1 LTLGH
6 GVIIRKTIKSIS
18 QEEEY
23 IERMNRPHSFFSESS
38 YVIERNCK
46 RKKIIGDSTDKDQA
60 EIILELSE
68 TDDLFDLVINSLR
81 ILKPSGVYRDHR
93 IKTENITFHPYGG
106 TSIRSHIFENI
117 TIGEK
122 CSIETTD
129 IDSLSKIFDFLCNEN
144 DSRFKVARRR
154 LSLGV
159 ERKNP
164 EDKLID
170 YMIGLEALYLPD
182 GNAELS
188 FRLSVR
194 VAFLMFPE
202 TNKKDTFNFL
212 RRIYEVRSSIVHG
225 NKYELNTEDIKR
237 LEELLRKSV
246 LLWIEDKNNFS
257 VTEKTNSGKV
267 KTEGKLDTMLFDF

>member
-1 LTLGH
+1 
-6 GVIIRKTIKSIS
+6 
-18 QEEEY
+18 
-23 IERMNRPHSFFSESS
+23 
-38 YVIERNCK
+38 
-46 RKKIIGDSTDKDQA
+46 
-60 EIILELSE
+60 
-68 TDDLFDLVINSLR
+68 
-81 ILKPSGVYRDHR
+81 
-93 IKTENITFHPYGG
+93 
-106 TSIRSHIFENI
+106 
-117 TIGEK
+117 
-122 CSIETTD
+122 
-129 IDSLSKIFDFLCNEN
+129 
-144 DSRFKVARRR
+144 
-154 LSLGV
+154 LGV

-194 VAFLMFPE
+194 VAFLMLPE
-202 TNKKDTFNFL
+202 ADKKDTFNFL
-212 RRIYEVRSSIVHG
+212 RRMYDVRSSIVHG

-267 KTEGKLDTMLFDF
+267 KTEGKLDTILFDF